1 MFEEEY
7 SIDFRKEA
15 KLEQTLV
22 RSVFVDDHELSF
34 TFYL

>member
-1 MFEEEY
+1 MFDKAY
-7 SIDFRKEA
+7 TIDFRKEA

-22 RSVFVDDHELSF
+22 RSIFVYDHELSF